1 MNVNKVTI
9 AALGTALIA
18 GMLASSSVDKD
29 GKILNRK
36 TSPVFFAISLISIG
50 VFYFS
55 VFKPKQS

>member
-1 MNVNKVTI
+1 MNSNKLTI

-18 GMLASSSVDKD
+18 GMLSSSSIDKD

-36 TSPVFFAISLISIG
+36 TSGIFFAISLISIG

-55 VFKPKQS
+55 IFKPKQA